1 MILHRY
7 TTLHVKSEWI
17 NAMSTAVRIIA
28 QHYNKETGGILE
40 ERQIRDDDVAKPDYL
55 KDLGYLHMEQMDLIA
70 KCQEFKISHQI
81 KLVNHTKICPICK
94 SKAVKLGVY
103 SSEFHAMYSDHTV
116 TIQRLK
122 CKGGC
127 NLPYKLEGLFGSST
141 HPELLKKQAELTA
154 EKSYVKAS
162 RELNYD
168 AIKDRAINN
177 RTHLSRV
184 TKIVS
189 SHIESLRTK
198 TITVKDQGVKDLISM
213 IDGGHVKY
221 RGEGRSFEAMIA
233 SVYRP
238 ECIETVDK
246 NHQSITNKRIVSS
259 SKDDKQES
267 IKKQYLN
274 ACVEQGMG
282 KNTHVTCLA
291 DGADNCWSVTDSIK
305 QQGVTVLEILDWFHI
320 GKKFKNIQSAVSEE
334 QLPYYDKAKWHL
346 WHGNPSAAITKLEN
360 LIEQTINAKSINK
373 LVTLKNYISNNKS
386 KVIDYGE
393 RERLGQ
399 VYASSYAESTVNN
412 LINVRQK
419 NKQRMTWTREGS
431 HQVLQIRSSKLSEKW
446 EQDWKKVEDIIYLK
460 AA

>member
-1 MILHRY
+1 MN
-7 TTLHVKSEWI
+7 T
-17 NAMSTAVRIIA
+17 MPTAVRIIA
-28 QHYNKETGGILE
+28 QHYNKETGGILD
-40 ERQIRDDDVAKPDYL
+40 ERQIRDDDVSKPDYL
-55 KDLGYLHMEQMDLIA
+55 KDLGYLHMDQMDLIA

-81 KLVNHTKICPICK
+81 KLVNHTKVCPICK
-94 SKAVKLGVY
+94 SKAVKIGVY
-103 SSEFHAMYSDHTV
+103 SSNFHAMYSDHIV

-162 RELNYD
+162 KELNYD
-168 AIKDRAINN
+168 AAEGRAINN

-189 SHIESLRTK
+189 DHIESLRTQDM
-198 TITVKDQGVKDLISM
+198 TVKDRGVKNLISM

-221 RGEGRSFEAMIA
+221 RGEGRSFEAMVA
-233 SVYRP
+233 TVYQP
-238 ECIETVDK
+238 GCIKTVDK
-246 NHQSITNKRIVSS
+246 HHQSITDKRIVSS
-259 SKDDKQES
+259 SKNDKQES

-274 ACVEQGMG
+274 ACIEQGMG

-305 QQGVTVLEILDWFHI
+305 QQDVTVLEILDWFHI
-320 GKKFKNIQSAVSEE
+320 GKKFKNVQSAVSVE
-334 QLPYYDKAKWHL
+334 QLPDYDKAKWHL

-360 LIEQTINAKSINK
+360 LIEQTVDTTATNK
-373 LVTLKNYISNNKS
+373 LENLKNYIHNNKS
-386 KVIDYGE
+386 KIIDYGE
-393 RERLGQ
+393 RKRLGL
-399 VYASSYAESTVNN
+399 VYASSYVESTVSN

-419 NKQRMTWTREGS
+419 NRQRMTWTREGS
-431 HQVLQIRSSKLSEKW
+431 HQVLQIRSSKLSKKW
-446 EQDWKKVEDIIYLK
+446 EQDWKKVEAKIYLK